1 MHNLKMPVKQL
12 YNEREASD
20 VLGIALPLLHKILD
34 KHIFNDGTTPRP
46 ANVEF
51 TSSDLLMIAYWV
63 EKTPM
68 ENVVAMPMRN

>member
-34 KHIFNDGTTPRP
+34 KHIFNDGTTRP

-51 TSSDLLMIAYWV
+51 TPSDLLMIAYWV
-63 EKTPM
+63 ENAPT

>member
-20 VLGIALPLLHKILD
+20 ALGIALPLLHVILD
-34 KHIFNDGTTPRP
+34 THIFNNGRPRP
-46 ANVEF
+46 ENVEF

-68 ENVVAMPMRN
+68 ENVIAMPLRN